1 VSDRPAFTPMDLAS
15 AVRAGV
21 VDGFLVLV
29 RGYEPQGGEVPL
41 PEAFY
46 AWLRERADQPERPE
60 QLELWER
67 AALAGPREPTL
78 DLLPD
83 SMLGA
88 AREELVALAERLGEA
103 DSAAVLASTLDNAMS
118 LLRFVQASLG
128 WVLADDAP
136 RTLQ

>member
-1 VSDRPAFTPMDLAS
+1 MKVRHAITPQDLAR

-21 VDGFLVLV
+21 VDGILVLV
-29 RGYEPQGGEVPL
+29 RGYEPQGGDVPL

-46 AWLRERADQPERPE
+46 AWHRESSVRPE
-60 QLELWER
+60 QLELWKR
-67 AALAGPREPTL
+67 SALAGPRDPIL

-88 AREELVALAERLGEA
+88 ARQELVALAQRLGEA

-128 WVLADDAP
+128 WVLDDDSP

>member
-1 VSDRPAFTPMDLAS
+1 MSDREPITSEDLAC

-46 AWLRERADQPERPE
+46 AWQRARSERPE
-60 QLELWER
+60 QLELWKR
-67 AALAGPREPTL
+67 AALAGTREPTL

-88 AREELVALAERLGEA
+88 AREELVALAQQLGEA

-128 WVLADDAP
+128 WVLDDDSP